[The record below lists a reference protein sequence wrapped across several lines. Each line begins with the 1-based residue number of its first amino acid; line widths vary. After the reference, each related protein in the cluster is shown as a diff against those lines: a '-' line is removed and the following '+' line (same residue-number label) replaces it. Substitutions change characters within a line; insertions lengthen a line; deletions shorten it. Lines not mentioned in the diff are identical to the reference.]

1 MSLNYLLI
9 TPARNEATFIEQT
22 LQSVVSQT
30 RRPLRWVIVSDGS
43 TDGTDDIVRRY
54 TAQHDWIELLRMPE
68 RTSRDFAGKV
78 GAFHA
83 GYNRVRSLPHGAVC
97 SLDADITF
105 DSEYF
110 EFLMGKL
117 EADPTLGLVGTPHVE
132 DNRTYD
138 FRYASV
144 EHVSGA
150 CQLFRRECYE
160 AIGGYRPMPYG
171 GVDLVAVML
180 SRLRGWKTRTFLEKT
195 CHHHR
200 KMGSATKSGLGVLRH
215 DGYKDYTLGAHPVW
229 EIFRCANRMLKPPYF
244 IGGLS
249 LAYGYFASWIT
260 RRPKSAPAEVVE
272 YRRKEQ
278 MTRFR
283 AIVGR
288 IFRRLFRLGRAE
300 PAPGRL

>member
-1 MSLNYLLI
+1 MSLTYFLI

-83 GYNRVRSLPHGAVC
+83 GYQRVRHLPHDAVC

-105 DSEYF
+105 DPEYF
-110 EFLMGKL
+110 EFLIGKL
-117 EADPTLGLVGTPHVE
+117 ASDPKLGLVGTPHVE

-138 FRYASV
+138 FRFASV

-150 CQLFRRECYE
+150 CQLFRRECFE
-160 AIGGYRPMPYG
+160 AIGGYRPMPHG
-171 GVDLVAVML
+171 GVDLVAVL
-180 SRLRGWKTRTFLEKT
+180 TSRLRGWKTRTFLEKT

-200 KMGSATKSGLGVLRH
+200 QMGSATKSGLAVLRH
-215 DGYKDYTLGAHPVW
+215 DGYKDYTLGAHPLW
-229 EIFRCANRMLKPPYF
+229 ELFRCLNRMLKKPF
-244 IGGLS
+244 IIGGLS

-260 RRPKSAPAEVVE
+260 RRPKSAPAEVVAF
-272 YRRKEQ
+272 RRKEQ
-278 MTRFR
+278 MDRLKS
-283 AIVGR
+283 IL
-288 IFRRLFRLGRAE
+288 RRLLRGGRGA
-300 PAPGRL
+300 AATAGS

>member
-1 MSLNYLLI
+1 MALDYLLI

-22 LQSVVSQT
+22 LQCVVSQT

-54 TAQHDWIELLRMPE
+54 AAEHDWIEYLRMPE

-83 GYNRVRSLPHGAVC
+83 GYERVRSLPHGAVC

-105 DSEYF
+105 GPDYF

-117 EADPTLGLVGTPHVE
+117 ETDPTLGLVGTPHVE
-132 DNRTYD
+132 NNQTYD
-138 FRYASV
+138 FRFASV

-160 AIGGYRPMPYG
+160 AIGGYRPMPHG

-180 SRLRGWKTRTFLEKT
+180 SRIRGWKTRTFLEKT
-195 CHHHR
+195 CEHHR
-200 KMGSATKSGLGVLRH
+200 KMGSATKNGLAVIRH
-215 DGYKDYTLGAHPVW
+215 DGYKDYTLGAHPIW
-229 EIFRCANRMLKPPYF
+229 EIFRCLNRMRKRPFF

-249 LAYGYFASWIT
+249 LAYGYFASWVT
-260 RRPKSAPAEVVE
+260 RRPKSAPAEVVAF
-272 YRRKEQ
+272 RRKEQ
-278 MTRFR
+278 MMRFR
-283 AIVGR
+283 SIVARVGR
-288 IFRRLFRLGRAE
+288 KIFRFGR
-300 PAPGRL
+300 PAPAAGQT